1 MSNLHLPGPPSWFET
16 PRFARLLTMR
26 ADLEQGFLK
35 PLYGKIH
42 RPHPEEAAKPPS
54 RRACPGL
61 NPGMAAGEGA
71 S

>member
-1 MSNLHLPGPPSWFET
+1 MSSLQPSGPPSWFET

-26 ADLEQGFLK
+26 ADLQQRFLK
-35 PLYGKIH
+35 FLSGNIH

-54 RRACPGL
+54 RR
-61 NPGMAAGEGA
+61 MAAGEGA